1 MIYENANSAGW
12 RNRLITRAKIIKAIR
27 QFFDERGFTE
37 MFTPRLVGLPG
48 QEPNL
53 EPFWTRLLQDSG
65 GQAELDVALITSPEY
80 AMKRLLASGFDK
92 IFDLGPCFRNEEP
105 WDGSHD
111 PEFLLLEWYRRD
123 AELEDILKDTEEMV
137 RFVASTIHDS
147 RFTIHDTPFRRL
159 SVKEAMKHHAG
170 IDLDKLLDHPETL
183 PDIVRAHGQTVS
195 SKDSFDDLFYKIFL
209 SKVEPALGWNKD
221 RTEYQPTFLT
231 YYPAA
236 MAALARR
243 NPEDPRYALRAE
255 LYIGDLELANG
266 FAELADP
273 DEQRERFLEER
284 ALRQAQ
290 GKKVWALDERFLS
303 ALPDMGNA
311 AGIAF
316 GVDRL
321 VMLLTGATSIND
333 VLPFPAHERFQPEAE
348 RK

>member
-1 MIYENANSAGW
+1 MDQHM
-12 RNRLITRAKIIKAIR
+12 LIARTKIIKAIR

-37 MFTPRLVGLPG
+37 MFTPRLVSLPG

-53 EPFWTRLLQDSG
+53 EPFWTTVEEENG
-65 GQAELDVALITSPEY
+65 TKHEAALITSPEY
-80 AMKRLLASGFDK
+80 AMKRLLASGLDK
-92 IFDLGPCFRNEEP
+92 IYDLGPCFRNAEP

-123 AELEDILKDTEEMV
+123 AEIEDILKDTEQMV
-137 RFVASTIHDS
+137 QYVASQLQT
-147 RFTIHDTPFRRL
+147 TNYTLPTTPFRRL
-159 SVKEAMKHHAG
+159 SVKEAMKHHAE

-183 PDIVRAHGQTVS
+183 PDLVRAHGQTVS

-243 NPEDPRYALRAE
+243 NPQDPRYALRAE

-284 ALRQAQ
+284 ALRQVQ
-290 GKKVWALDERFLS
+290 GKKVWALD
-303 ALPDMGNA
+303 
-311 AGIAF
+311 
-316 GVDRL
+316 
-321 VMLLTGATSIND
+321 
-333 VLPFPAHERFQPEAE
+333 
-348 RK
+348 

>member
-1 MIYENANSAGW
+1 M
-12 RNRLITRAKIIKAIR
+12 LITRAKIIKAIR
-27 QFFDERGFTE
+27 QFFDERGFME

-53 EPFWTRLLQDSG
+53 EPFWTQVEEENG
-65 GQAELDVALITSPEY
+65 TKHEAALITSPEY
-80 AMKRLLASGFDK
+80 GLKRILATGMDK
-92 IFDLGPCFRNEEP
+92 IYDLGPCFRNAEP

-111 PEFLLLEWYRRD
+111 PEFLLLEWYRRE
-123 AELEDILKDTEEMV
+123 AELEDILKDTEEMIQY
-137 RFVASTIHDS
+137 VASQLQT
-147 RFTIHDTPFRRL
+147 TNYKLPTTPFRRL
-159 SVKEAMKHHAG
+159 TVKEALKQHG
-170 IDLDKLLDHPETL
+170 GVDLDRLLDHPESL
-183 PDIVRAHGQTVS
+183 PDLARAHGQTVS

-209 SKVEPALGWNKD
+209 SKVEPALGWNED
-221 RTEYQPTFLT
+221 RTQVRPTFLT
-231 YYPAA
+231 YYPAS

-243 NPEDPRYALRAE
+243 DSTDPRYALRAE

-284 ALRQAQ
+284 AYRQKME
-290 GKKVWALDERFLS
+290 KKTWALDERFLA

-333 VLPFPAHERFQPEAE
+333 ILPFPARERFQPEAE
-348 RK
+348 KR